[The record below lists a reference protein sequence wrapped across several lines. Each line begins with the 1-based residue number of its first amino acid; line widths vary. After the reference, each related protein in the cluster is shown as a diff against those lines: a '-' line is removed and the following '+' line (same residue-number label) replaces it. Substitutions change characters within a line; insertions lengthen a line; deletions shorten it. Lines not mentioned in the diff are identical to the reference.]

1 MSKKKTVGSAP
12 EAVMDMNQFRTW
24 LGLSDRLAREL
35 IKGPDF
41 PAVMIHGR
49 YRIFRSKAQQWL
61 EEHYLVNARSEAIAE
76 VMVGGNEND

>member
-35 IKGPDF
+35 IKEPDF

-49 YRIFRSKAQQWL
+49 YRIFRSRAQQWL
-61 EEHYLVNARSEAIAE
+61 EEHYPVNARSEAIAE

>member
-35 IKGPDF
+35 IKEPDF

-49 YRIFRSKAQQWL
+49 YRIFRSKAQ
-61 EEHYLVNARSEAIAE
+61 HYPVNARSEAIAE

>member
-1 MSKKKTVGSAP
+1 MRKENPVGSAP
-12 EAVMDMNQFRTW
+12 EGVMGLHQGGSW
-24 LGLSDRLAREL
+24 GGLSDRLAREL
-35 IKGPDF
+35 IKEPDF

-61 EEHYLVNARSEAIAE
+61 EEHYPVNARSEAIAE